1 VAIRPGNRAG
11 EAVIAAPSREVSAG
25 LRVSAFVCASI
36 SLVAL
41 LSHVF
46 GVLSMTYFLTFFGLP
61 SILLLL
67 MLTAVGRWLDAGV
80 FLTCLK
86 VGLVGG
92 IVATIGYDI
101 VRLLLMQTLLFDFD
115 SFKSILIFGMWITRT
130 PTSTP
135 QSFIAGW
142 TYHYWNG
149 ISFGIMYMMAF
160 ARRHWLVGVVYGML
174 MEAAMI
180 GVFPMF
186 LHIYSPVGFVTVS
199 MAGHAV
205 YGAIIGRAGQR
216 YARSWAEAG
225 PTV

>member
-1 VAIRPGNRAG
+1 M
-11 EAVIAAPSREVSAG
+11 IATPAPQLNTG
-25 LRVSAFVCASI
+25 LRASAFICASI

-46 GVLSMTYFLTFFGLP
+46 GILSMTYFLTFFGLP

-67 MLTAVGRWLDAGV
+67 MITAVGRWLDAGI
-80 FLTCLK
+80 FLNNLK
-86 VGLVGG
+86 VGLLGG

-101 VRLLLMQTLLFDFD
+101 VRLLIMETHLFDFD
-115 SFKSILIFGMWITRT
+115 SFKSIVIFGMWITHT
-130 PTSTP
+130 PISTP

-160 ARRHWLVGVVYGML
+160 ARRHWLAGVVYGML

-186 LHIYSPVGFVTVS
+186 LHIYSPVGFVTIS

-205 YGAIIGRAGQR
+205 YGAIIGRAGQL
-216 YARSWAEAG
+216 YARSWSEAG
-225 PTV
+225 LMA